1 MTEQPYL
8 PGLVTQAS
16 SFRCLRCPGAPPPRG
31 NVLATDLEIGDNRER
46 RDRRQGL
53 VAAPLRVIRCRCSLG
68 TQASHR
74 SPDSEVPSINF
85 VPVPSSELSAQCQ
98 KITCSPAI
106 TQKLKLVT
114 IDSIKILD

>member
-1 MTEQPYL
+1 MSWPLTLRSETTE
-8 PGLVTQAS
+8 
-16 SFRCLRCPGAPPPRG
+16 
-31 NVLATDLEIGDNRER
+31 RER
-46 RDRRQGL
+46 GL
-53 VAAPLRVIRCRCSLG
+53 IADGSSVLSGVGLSLSVSALKLH
-68 TQASHR
+68 TSHR

-85 VPVPSSELSAQCQ
+85 VPVPSSELSARQ

>member
-8 PGLVTQAS
+8 PVLATQAS
-16 SFRCLRCPGAPPPRG
+16 SFRCLRCPDAPPPRG
-31 NVLATDLEIGDNRER
+31 NVLATDLEIGDNGEGAGFIR
-46 RDRRQGL
+46 
-53 VAAPLRVIRCRCSLG
+53 LRVIRCRDSLA

-85 VPVPSSELSAQCQ
+85 VPVPSSELSARQ

>member
-1 MTEQPYL
+1 ML
-8 PGLVTQAS
+8 PPL
-16 SFRCLRCPGAPPPRG
+16 RG
-31 NVLATDLEIGDNRER
+31 NVLATDLEIGDN
-46 RDRRQGL
+46 G
-53 VAAPLRVIRCRCSLG
+53 APADGCQVSVLSPSLSLG

-85 VPVPSSELSAQCQ
+85 VPVPSSELSARSQ

-114 IDSIKILD
+114 IDSIKILDKLIEHTTCRLRRAFTQSRIIGPHL

>member
-1 MTEQPYL
+1 MFPL
-8 PGLVTQAS
+8 
-16 SFRCLRCPGAPPPRG
+16 RG
-31 NVLATDLEIGDNRER
+31 NVLATDLEIGDNGER
-46 RDRRQGL
+46 GEGSLQM
-53 VAAPLRVIRCRCSLG
+53 AAPCCQVSGVSLSLSVSALKLH
-68 TQASHR
+68 TSHR

-85 VPVPSSELSAQCQ
+85 VPVPSSELSARQ